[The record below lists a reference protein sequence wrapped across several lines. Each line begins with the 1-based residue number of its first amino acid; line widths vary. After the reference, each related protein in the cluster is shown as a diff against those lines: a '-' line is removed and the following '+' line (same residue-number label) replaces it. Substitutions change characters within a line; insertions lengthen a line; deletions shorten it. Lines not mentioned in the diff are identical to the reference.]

1 MGEGDERDE
10 GVEGGKA
17 WIVENVF
24 CRKVEVE
31 VEVEVVQVG
40 QVDQEG
46 LYGAARAANHKKMA
60 NGQKDKMT
68 KWQKVLKSTL
78 NLS

>member
-1 MGEGDERDE
+1 MLTISLTINLNY
-10 GVEGGKA
+10 KSPK
-17 WIVENVF
+17 
-24 CRKVEVE
+24 RKVEVE
-31 VEVEVVQVG
+31 VEVEVEVVEVG

-68 KWQKVLKSTL
+68 Q
-78 NLS
+78 